1 MKKEIK
7 ITENVAMRQLW
18 FVLGL
23 ISLGL
28 AVIGYILPVMPGT
41 TFLLI
46 SAFCFAKSS
55 KKWHDKLIN
64 NKTFGPVIK
73 DYQEGKGMTRR
84 IKITAITTVVASISI
99 SMYFAS
105 NFYVTIFLAI
115 CAIFAII
122 CILKQK
128 TKKE

>member
-23 ISLGL
+23 ICLGL

-64 NKTFGPVIK
+64 NKSFGPIIK
-73 DYQEGKGMTRR
+73 DYQAGKGMTRKV
-84 IKITAITTVVASISI
+84 KITAIATVVASISI

-105 NFYVTIFLAI
+105 NFYVGIFLLL
-115 CAIFAII
+115 CAIFAIV

>member
-7 ITENVAMRQLW
+7 ITENIAMRQLW

-23 ISLGL
+23 ICLGL

-64 NKTFGPVIK
+64 NKSFGPIIK
-73 DYQEGKGMTRR
+73 DYQEGKGMTRKV
-84 IKITAITTVVASISI
+84 KITAITTVVASISI

-105 NFYVTIFLAI
+105 NFYVGIFLLL
-115 CAIFAII
+115 CAAFAIV

>member
-1 MKKEIK
+1 
-7 ITENVAMRQLW
+7 MRQLW

-23 ISLGL
+23 ICLGL

-64 NKTFGPVIK
+64 NKSFGPIIQ
-73 DYQEGKGMTRR
+73 DYQEGKGMTRKV
-84 IKITAITTVVASISI
+84 KITAITTVVASISI

-105 NFYVTIFLAI
+105 NFYVGIFLLL
-115 CAIFAII
+115 CAAFAIV

>member
-23 ISLGL
+23 ICLGL

-64 NKTFGPVIK
+64 NKSFGPIIK
-73 DYQEGKGMTRR
+73 DYQAGKGMTRKV
-84 IKITAITTVVASISI
+84 KITAITTVVASISI

-105 NFYVTIFLAI
+105 NFYVGIFLLF
-115 CAIFAII
+115 CAVFAIV

>member
-7 ITENVAMRQLW
+7 ISENVAMRQIW

-28 AVIGYILPVMPGT
+28 AIIGYILPVMPGT

-46 SAFCFAKSS
+46 SAYCFAKSN

-64 NKTFGPVIK
+64 NKSFGPIIK
-73 DYQEGKGMTRR
+73 DYQEGKGMALKV
-84 IKITAITTVVASISI
+84 KITAIATIIASISI
-99 SMYFAS
+99 SLYFAS
-105 NFYVTIFLAI
+105 NFYVSVFLIA
-115 CAIFAII
+115 CCII
-122 CILKQK
+122 AVTCVLKQK
-128 TKKE
+128 TKK

>member
-7 ITENVAMRQLW
+7 ITENAAMRQLW

-23 ISLGL
+23 ISTGL

-46 SAFCFAKSS
+46 ATFCFAKSN
-55 KKWHDKLIN
+55 KKWYNKLIN
-64 NKTFGPVIK
+64 NKTFGPIIR
-73 DYQEGKGMTRR
+73 DYQAGKGMTLKV
-84 IKITAITTVVASISI
+84 KITAISTIVASISI
-99 SMYFAS
+99 SLYFAS
-105 NFYVTIFLAI
+105 NVYVWAFLII
-115 CAIFAII
+115 CAIVAIG

-128 TKKE
+128 TKK

>member
-23 ISLGL
+23 ICLGL
-28 AVIGYILPVMPGT
+28 AVVGYILPVMPGT

-46 SAFCFAKSS
+46 SAFCFAKSN
-55 KKWHDKLIN
+55 KKWHEKLIN
-64 NKTFGPVIK
+64 NKTFGPIIK
-73 DYQEGKGMTRR
+73 DYQDGKGMTT
-84 IKITAITTVVASISI
+84 KVKVTAIATVVASISI
-99 SMYFAS
+99 SLYFAS
-105 NFYVTIFLAI
+105 NIYVSVFLLA
-115 CAIFAII
+115 CGIFAVG

-128 TKKE
+128 TRK

>member
-1 MKKEIK
+1 
-7 ITENVAMRQLW
+7 
-18 FVLGL
+18 
-23 ISLGL
+23 
-28 AVIGYILPVMPGT
+28 MPGT

-64 NKTFGPVIK
+64 NKSFGPIIQ
-73 DYQEGKGMTRR
+73 DYQEGKGMTRKV
-84 IKITAITTVVASISI
+84 KITAITTVVASISI

-105 NFYVTIFLAI
+105 NFYVGIFLLL
-115 CAIFAII
+115 CAAFAIV

>member
-7 ITENVAMRQLW
+7 ITENPAMRQLW

-23 ISLGL
+23 ISTGL

-46 SAFCFAKSS
+46 ATFCFAKSN
-55 KKWHDKLIN
+55 KKWYDKLIN
-64 NKTFGPVIK
+64 NKTFGPIIK
-73 DYQEGKGMTRR
+73 DYQAGKGMTLKV
-84 IKITAITTVVASISI
+84 KITAITTIVASISI
-99 SMYFAS
+99 SLYFAS
-105 NFYVTIFLAI
+105 NVYVWAFLI
-115 CAIFAII
+115 VCAIIAIG

-128 TKKE
+128 TKK

>member
-1 MKKEIK
+1 MKKEVK

-64 NKTFGPVIK
+64 NKSFGPIIK
-73 DYQEGKGMTRR
+73 DYQEGKGMTRKV
-84 IKITAITTVVASISI
+84 KITAITTVAASISI

-105 NFYVTIFLAI
+105 NFYVGIFLLF
-115 CAIFAII
+115 CAVFAIV